1 MDLLVYVNVWKLENC
16 IKSLPP
22 FFFNRLSVSK
32 PETTCLSLPPQQCV
46 CTEPSFYVG
55 AWAPNS
61 GTHAALVYLSRPPSL
76 LKVWLLTSGR
86 HHISVLFL
94 TGWLLPAK
102 LFAGSFIR
110 PTLHMCAHCYD
121 QNRSPALLLYLFSPS
136 DLIQVSYINTP
147 IHIFYSD
154 LASDVRYEPP
164 VKSPSS
170 MSQLHFTLSLT
181 NPSFSPALVLLLCY
195 SFY

>member
-1 MDLLVYVNVWKLENC
+1 MDLFVCVIVWKLETC
-16 IKSLPP
+16 IKSLSP
-22 FFFNRLSVSK
+22 FFFYRLSVNK
-32 PETTCLSLPPQQCV
+32 PGMTCLSLPPQQCV
-46 CTEPSFYVG
+46 CTEPSFYAG

-61 GTHAALVYLSRPPSL
+61 GTHAALLHLPYPPSL

-94 TGWLLPAK
+94 MACLLPPE

-110 PTLHMCAHCYD
+110 PTLHMCAHRYD

-154 LASDVRYEPP
+154 LASDVRY
-164 VKSPSS
+164 
-170 MSQLHFTLSLT
+170 
-181 NPSFSPALVLLLCY
+181 
-195 SFY
+195 